1 MVNKADLQE
10 SKPIDNIMDNKEENV
25 INQQQEPNKTQ
36 AVMEWLLGKSR
47 SLFFNK
53 SCFQILQIFSDL
65 ISKFRPKN
73 VGKSLVFTR
82 HDPILK

>member
-1 MVNKADLQE
+1 MNSFLQVGMVNKADLQE

-47 SLFFNK
+47 S
-53 SCFQILQIFSDL
+53 
-65 ISKFRPKN
+65 
-73 VGKSLVFTR
+73 
-82 HDPILK
+82 